1 MTAITP
7 TKPYIEQKEGCYRIL
22 GKRVSLD
29 SIVYAFLNGNSPE
42 SIAQS
47 FPALTLEEIYGAITF
62 YLANRETIDTYLKE
76 GEQLFM
82 QLQQQ
87 AKIDNPLLYQ
97 KLEALEH

>member
-1 MTAITP
+1 MSAITS

-42 SIAQS
+42 SISQS
-47 FPALTLEEIYGAITF
+47 FPALTLEEIYGTITF

-97 KLEALEH
+97 KLEDLEP